1 MEALTEHRVSLL
13 LYGYLYVYQLY
24 FNDVPLSLPGTCL
37 RWPTDRPLSTYR
49 VRLTSVR
56 SVTRISRDRR
66 PIALEIKLMP
76 QTH

>member
-37 RWPTDRPLSTYR
+37 RWPTDRPA
-49 VRLTSVR
+49 TSFNIAESESGS
-56 SVTRISRDRR
+56 SVV
-66 PIALEIKLMP
+66 
-76 QTH
+76 